1 MSFEERNAVIS
12 LIVTVGVFGY
22 YGFRFSGLYGEGYFT
37 GPDAM
42 TRTGWEILYL
52 IGYGVIAQIV
62 GQIVLS
68 IVFSIL
74 ANDSNPSF
82 RIDERDRQ
90 ISLRGVRFGYGVAGG
105 GITLSMVALAYGWDP
120 VIVFNL
126 VIFSLAA
133 GALVETLVKVVLY
146 RIGG

>member
-1 MSFEERNAVIS
+1 MSYEEKNALIS
-12 LIVTVGVFGY
+12 LIVTIGVFGY
-22 YGFRFSGLYGEGYFT
+22 YGLRFSGLYAEGYFT

-52 IGYGVIAQIV
+52 IGYGIIAQII
-62 GQIVLS
+62 GQIVLT

-74 ANDSNPSF
+74 SNDPKPSF
-82 RIDERDRQ
+82 VIDERDRQ
-90 ISLRGVRFGYGVAGG
+90 IGLRGMRIGYGFAGTG
-105 GITLSMVALAYGWDP
+105 VTLSMVALAFGWDP

-126 VIFSLAA
+126 VIFSIAA
-133 GALVETLVKVVLY
+133 GAFTETLAKVLLY